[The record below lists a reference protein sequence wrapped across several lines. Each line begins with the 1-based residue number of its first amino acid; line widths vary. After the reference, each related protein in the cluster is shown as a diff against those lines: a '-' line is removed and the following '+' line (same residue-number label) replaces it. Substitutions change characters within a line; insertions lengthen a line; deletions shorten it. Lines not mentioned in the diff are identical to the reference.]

1 MTLALCPLGRTGLHV
16 HPLCFGGNVFGWT
29 ANEATSFEILD
40 AYVAAGGNFVDTA
53 DAYSYWV
60 PGNVGGES
68 EAILGRWMAARGNR
82 SRMIIA
88 TKVGLDPEHA
98 GLSRANIEAA
108 VAGSLTRLQTDT
120 IDLYY
125 AHKDDPKTP
134 LLETVLALDA
144 LVKAGKVR
152 HLGASNYD
160 APRLLEALAVAKG
173 AGARPFE
180 VLQPEYNLMV
190 RADFEGAVRD
200 VCEKEGLACLPY
212 FSLARG
218 FLTGKYRAGVTVD
231 SARASGATAYL
242 GERGNRVLKV
252 LGELADAHRVKP
264 AAVALAWL
272 VAQKTVAS
280 VLSSARTLQ
289 QLKDILP
296 MAELRLSTAE
306 IAALTEASA

>member
-1 MTLALCPLGRTGLHV
+1 MTLALRPLGRTGLHV

-29 ANEATSFEILD
+29 ANEAASFELLD

-88 TKVGLDPEHA
+88 TKVGLHPQHE
-98 GLSRANIEAA
+98 GLSRANIETA
-108 VAGSLTRLQTDT
+108 VAGSLSRLQTDY

-134 LLETVLALDA
+134 LPETVLALDG

-152 HLGASNYD
+152 HVGASNYD
-160 APRLLEALAVAKG
+160 AARLTEALTVAKS

-190 RADFEGAVRD
+190 RQDFEGAVRD
-200 VCEKEGLACLPY
+200 ACEREGLACLPY

-231 SARASGATAYL
+231 SARASGAAAYR
-242 GERGNRVLKV
+242 GERGDRVLKA
-252 LGELADAHRVKP
+252 LDQIAEAHRVKP

-272 VAQKTVAS
+272 AAQRTVAS
-280 VLSSARTLQ
+280 VLSSARTLD

-296 MAELRLSTAE
+296 MAELALSSAE
-306 IAALTEASA
+306 AAALTAASA